1 MNRFGRRIRE
11 LRETKRLLLRQ
22 IAANLETD
30 TAHISKLERG
40 ERKAK
45 KEQVLKLAQML
56 NADLDELLT
65 FWLSDQ
71 VYELVKNEKNAIEAL
86 EIVKTE
92 ITDKDI

>member
-11 LRETKRLLLRQ
+11 LREAERLLLRQ
-22 IAANLETD
+22 VASNLETD

-45 KEQVLKLAQML
+45 KEQVLKLARIL
-56 NADLDELLT
+56 NADLDELIT

-71 VYELVKNEKNAIEAL
+71 IYELVKNEKNAIQAL

>member
-1 MNRFGRRIRE
+1 MNRFGCRIRE

-45 KEQVLKLAQML
+45 KEQVLKLARML
-56 NADLDELLT
+56 NADLNELLT

>member
-11 LRETKRLLLRQ
+11 LRATKKLLLRQ
-22 IAANLETD
+22 VASNLETD

-45 KEQVLKLAQML
+45 KEQVLKLAQIL
-56 NADLDELLT
+56 NADFDELLT
-65 FWLSDQ
+65 FWLADQ
-71 VYELVKNEKNAIEAL
+71 VYELVKNERNAIQAL

-92 ITDKDI
+92 MTDKDI

>member
-86 EIVKTE
+86 VIVKTE